1 VSIKEQKINKFE
13 ALVRWNHEGEWIS
26 PEEFIPIDYIKI
38 DQSFIRDMSS
48 NKDDNV
54 LVSTIIA
61 MSKSLEKEV
70 VAEGVETKEQLQQL
84 IELDC
89 DLIQGFYFS
98 KPLPSESLVSYLLN

>member
-1 VSIKEQKINKFE
+1 
-13 ALVRWNHEGEWIS
+13 
-26 PEEFIPIDYIKI
+26 
-38 DQSFIRDMSS
+38 MSS

-61 MSKSLEKEV
+61 MSKSLGKEV

-98 KPLPSESLVSYLLN
+98 KPLPSESLVSYLTDFKY